1 MIARDRAFTRTAS
14 ALGVIAALTIPGT
27 ALASDNAR
35 FPEKPWGY
43 ESPAGRCTVCHS
55 LKPDRRL
62 PVAPTLWGIM
72 GAEKARARH
81 WFTYSGALL
90 KKGGT
95 WTADEMD
102 KYLANPRSFL
112 PGTKK
117 SIHVADEQERKE
129 IIGYLE
135 KLK

>member
-1 MIARDRAFTRTAS
+1 MAINGKRAGRFTATG
-14 ALGVIAALTIPGT
+14 GVVIGFLMSGS
-27 ALASDNAR
+27 LVASDGAR

-55 LKPDRRL
+55 LKPDRRQ

-81 WFTYSGALL
+81 WFTYSGVLL

-95 WTADEMD
+95 WTAEEMD
-102 KYLANPRSFL
+102 EYLANPNGFL

-117 SIHVADEQERKE
+117 SINVANEQERKE
-129 IIGYLE
+129 IISYLE